1 MSNMRLEESLFNIF
15 IRGIQEW
22 IPSYYSKIMDNLYID
37 TAGYRMG
44 FDKEPM
50 YIFEFNIS
58 NDEIRQLEILSSNLK
73 TKSKNNGVM
82 DEELFEKY
90 DRLAGFVSLLHF
102 NLKN

>member
-1 MSNMRLEESLFNIF
+1 MRMEESLFKVF
-15 IRGIQEW
+15 IKYIQEW
-22 IPSYYSKIMDNLYID
+22 IPSYYSNIMDNIYID

-58 NDEIRQLEILSSNLK
+58 NDELRQLEILSDEL
-73 TKSKNNGVM
+73 KSKAINNGVM
-82 DEELFEKY
+82 DEKLFERY
-90 DRLAGFVSLLHF
+90 DSLAGFVTLLHF